1 MFKVGD
7 KVVRTTYPIPE
18 QGLYLDTTY
27 TVEEISDSTGG
38 IRVKEIPYYFFVAEK
53 FKLAEDVTQ
62 PMQTQV
68 GGSHYKDLKIQPVEY
83 IMANNI
89 PYMEGNVVKY
99 CTRWQAKGGVED
111 LKKAKHYLELLIEH
125 EEKRMEKQT

>member
-7 KVVRTTYPIPE
+7 KVVRTTDPIPE
-18 QGLYLDTTY
+18 QGIFLDTVY
-27 TVEEISDSTGG
+27 TVEEISESTGG

-99 CTRWQAKGGVED
+99 CTRWRNKGGVQD
-111 LKKAKHYLELLIEH
+111 LEKAMHYLQMLIEK
-125 EEKRMEKQT
+125 EKSKGV

>member
-7 KVVRTTYPIPE
+7 KVR
-18 QGLYLDTTY
+18 
-27 TVEEISDSTGG
+27 
-38 IRVKEIPYYFFVAEK
+38 RVKGYYGNMEPGDVATVKAVSAAGHVE
-53 FKLAEDVTQ
+53 LVGYGLGHDTESLELVPAPSALDV
-62 PMQTQV
+62 QV
-68 GGSHYKDLKIQPVEY
+68 GGGHYKGLKIQPVEY

-89 PYMEGNVVKY
+89 PYMEGNIVKY

>member
-7 KVVRTTYPIPE
+7 KVVRTKDPIPE
-18 QGLYLDTTY
+18 QGLFLDTVY

-38 IRVKEIPYYFFVAEK
+38 IRVKEIRYFFFLAEK

-99 CTRWQAKGGVED
+99 CTRWRDKGGVQD
-111 LKKAKHYLELLIEH
+111 LEKAMHYLQMLIEK
-125 EEKRMEKQT
+125 EKSKGV